1 MHSEV
6 QHFSCYPGGVVS
18 LRLRVTQVVAQ
29 TTHFFAFLTLVS
41 FPFVILEEGRGEF
54 VFICWLRGLDVL
66 VEAVPASGY
75 LDWCNQAASMVLVAD
90 VIDRKEVERMQFL
103 SQGPLQKA
111 LLVRNCLS
119 DSSHSH
125 CSTSAVLQDQW
136 DFSVCS
142 IILGRGYSEKLK

>member
-1 MHSEV
+1 M
-6 QHFSCYPGGVVS
+6 
-18 LRLRVTQVVAQ
+18 
-29 TTHFFAFLTLVS
+29 
-41 FPFVILEEGRGEF
+41 
-54 VFICWLRGLDVL
+54 FICLAEGLRCAGGGSACQWLIGLNF
-66 VEAVPASGY
+66 
-75 LDWCNQAASMVLVAD
+75 WCNQAASTVLVAD

>member
-1 MHSEV
+1 RSR
-6 QHFSCYPGGVVS
+6 SS
-18 LRLRVTQVVAQ
+18 RLMLAQ

-111 LLVRNCLS
+111 LLVSNCLS

-125 CSTSAVLQDQW
+125 CSTSQLCVIKKHRFAVWHCYTWELLAEGHW
-136 DFSVCS
+136 
-142 IILGRGYSEKLK
+142 